1 MGRYHIFNF
10 PPSTRLFKRELRIL
24 VQRKFAV
31 ARQRRSLH
39 RLRQRQFSRTQVA
52 MQDARNVEIKEE
64 KPQDKDAIQR
74 VGGEEA
80 TGAIV
85 PLTLEDLLATQP
97 DDLIPQLDPDLSVAG
112 FLTRLA
118 QPPPLSTTNA
128 SEDTMNPEQ
137 QQEDEEGEL
146 LILDPEHPLVKRL
159 QDALNSQFRKNLERL
174 KQEINEKQ
182 AIKKAEDTTE
192 LGREVFKFQEYLVKI
207 QKKTDD
213 VHESKANADA
223 RHRQAQDR
231 LEAAKIECSVTRQ
244 QNSQDKANVSKLQAK
259 LDKKLQYLSLTQGV
273 SEDLDSKVNTMKNI
287 RQRAGAEKTQAEEQ
301 LLKQDVYVER
311 LTKEVERLTL
321 QVSTYEAQRGVQ
333 AEQTQAVKEALVKA
347 EMEMESLL
355 TSRKHQLLQWSNSF
369 MSIRRND
376 EELRA
381 MQEAVRCVE
390 DQGNLLQREIEM
402 NKREIAAEQEKN
414 DTLAIQLNWS
424 EMDCATSKRL
434 ISQKQNDLEALQT
447 QYSTC
452 LRSLRETQQTLA
464 ELTKENA
471 TYQTEVMDQRKQL
484 EKESSVRLELEDK
497 IMTHIQ
503 QQLTHSQAAKY
514 SHHLVSKLNTQEKG
528 KIFQL
533 ESMHNDVL
541 SVMLESQKV
550 DVNVNSLTL
559 IQKALDEET
568 NSHNKLLKSLEK
580 DISSM
585 VQLIQQKQ
593 TVAGDLQTKIA
604 NIVANTGHED
614 LSPLQIQ
621 VQKTQAQIKELADR
635 IKSDQQLWLRQQG
648 ALVELSKDLEVNS
661 RMVQKMKTECIVFQ
675 QKRIRLESQ
684 IQYEERENADVQKNL
699 KMLRRD
705 LEKLNGLLSK
715 NKQLTQ
721 ALELENSM
729 MTTDFVHKVKEAERE
744 SVDLQMKLEAMQEEK
759 ERLLKSLVEAE
770 QQILLRERKILILK
784 ETRSAVDSEFGQ
796 EEIQK
801 MKGEIHRMELQVSQL
816 KKHQEKLMRQSEA
829 AVAKR
834 EHVLQRKEA
843 LGRSSHRDFAEA
855 ELRRSNEALERT
867 IQKTHKEAADCEQL
881 IWDLEKSKEG
891 LSERIV
897 QQKQQLAELC
907 SSGSKQDLELENL
920 QSDKYTKQ
928 VYLVALQSRNKRLQ
942 EVSEGHYKVSST
954 SETVAAAQQRQ
965 KERLEAVGTML
976 SALSEQFPQHKA
988 DLLEVSQAVEAYKLT
1003 SQQ

>member
-1 MGRYHIFNF
+1 
-10 PPSTRLFKRELRIL
+10 
-24 VQRKFAV
+24 
-31 ARQRRSLH
+31 
-39 RLRQRQFSRTQVA
+39 
-52 MQDARNVEIKEE
+52 
-64 KPQDKDAIQR
+64 
-74 VGGEEA
+74 
-80 TGAIV
+80 
-85 PLTLEDLLATQP
+85 
-97 DDLIPQLDPDLSVAG
+97 
-112 FLTRLA
+112 
-118 QPPPLSTTNA
+118 
-128 SEDTMNPEQ
+128 
-137 QQEDEEGEL
+137 
-146 LILDPEHPLVKRL
+146 
-159 QDALNSQFRKNLERL
+159 
-174 KQEINEKQ
+174 
-182 AIKKAEDTTE
+182 
-192 LGREVFKFQEYLVKI
+192 EVFKFQEYLVKI

-244 QNSQDKANVSKLQAK
+244 QNSQDKANGGCDASRL
-259 LDKKLQYLSLTQGV
+259 
-273 SEDLDSKVNTMKNI
+273 I
-287 RQRAGAEKTQAEEQ
+287 AEGFMEF
-301 LLKQDVYVER
+301 LIFLHQDVYVER

-464 ELTKENA
+464 ELTK
-471 TYQTEVMDQRKQL
+471 VLMDQRKQL

-528 KIFQL
+528 KAIAGNYSL
-533 ESMHNDVL
+533 NLILKNCLNLV
-541 SVMLESQKV
+541 KV
-550 DVNVNSLTL
+550 
-559 IQKALDEET
+559 AL
-568 NSHNKLLKSLEK
+568 KKVLKSVTF
-580 DISSM
+580 SSLKPADTLQM
-585 VQLIQQKQ
+585 EMLIYK
-593 TVAGDLQTKIA
+593 L
-604 NIVANTGHED
+604 
-614 LSPLQIQ
+614 P
-621 VQKTQAQIKELADR
+621 IKELADR

-801 MKGEIHRMELQVSQL
+801 MKGEIHRMEVNQL

-867 IQKTHKEAADCEQL
+867 IQKTHKVGVLICSRGRSLLPVDPDCV
-881 IWDLEKSKEG
+881 ST
-891 LSERIV
+891 
-897 QQKQQLAELC
+897 
-907 SSGSKQDLELENL
+907 GSC
-920 QSDKYTKQ
+920 
-928 VYLVALQSRNKRLQ
+928 RL
-942 EVSEGHYKVSST
+942 
-954 SETVAAAQQRQ
+954 
-965 KERLEAVGTML
+965 
-976 SALSEQFPQHKA
+976 
-988 DLLEVSQAVEAYKLT
+988 
-1003 SQQ
+1003 